1 MTFNIR
7 KLKIQLKSA
16 KRARDTCDTR
26 SKEHFRLKILALENA
41 LVLAQQERALRR
53 LAA

>member
-7 KLKIQLKSA
+7 KLKIQLQCA
-16 KRARDTCDTR
+16 KRARDTCDAR
-26 SKEHFRLKILALENA
+26 SKERFRLKILALERA
-41 LVLAQQERALRR
+41 LVIAQQERALRR